1 MKCRWHRFIRV
12 SDLPVVCSIC
22 LLAVA
27 TCLGV
32 VGLRAGGHAHAQG
45 PAAPAPAKVVVA
57 PANPVEAGA
66 RIYGR
71 WCVECH
77 NARGF
82 GTVKLKERYQGSV
95 PAILDQRKDLNA
107 DLVKY
112 VVRNGIS
119 FMPPFRKTE
128 ITDSDLAALSA
139 YLTTDPAKRSKAK

>member
-1 MKCRWHRFIRV
+1 MKYRRHRFISV
-12 SDLPVVCSIC
+12 SDLPPARSVS
-22 LLAVA
+22 LLAAA

-32 VGLRAGGHAHAQG
+32 VGLCAWDNAHAHA
-45 PAAPAPAKVVVA
+45 PATPAPAKVTVA

-66 RIYGR
+66 KVYGR

-77 NARGF
+77 NSRGF

-95 PAILDQRKDLNA
+95 PAVLDQRKDLNA

-112 VVRNGIS
+112 IVRNGIS

-128 ITDSDLAALSA
+128 VTDSDLAALSA